1 MKEIIENKIN
11 SREFTFMELLK
22 IDKLAE
28 DLANETYEEL
38 TTQQRLD
45 FAWEVKITTTGS
57 TFGTLFRSATITSLR
72 TAFSE
77 ALKEF
82 MENAKVTSQGE
93 TKTTTLF
100 ESPANQPK
108 TAEELV
114 LNKELIQ
121 PPILP
126 YEGKIREDDGEAY
139 EGIDDVDAHFFDLP
153 EHVQERLIENDKKT
167 TTFETGSDGIALPKG
182 VKRIE

>member
-1 MKEIIENKIN
+1 MKDIIEAKIH

-38 TTQQRLD
+38 TTTQRLG
-45 FAWEVKITTTGS
+45 FAWEVKITSTGS
-57 TFGTLFRSATITSLR
+57 TFGALFRSATITSLQ

-93 TKTTTLF
+93 PKMVTTF
-100 ESPANQPK
+100 ESPTKEEQFVPE
-108 TAEELV
+108 TVEELV

-126 YEGKIREDDGEAY
+126 YEGKIREDDGEAN
-139 EGIDDVDAHFFDLP
+139 E
-153 EHVQERLIENDKKT
+153 ENKKT
-167 TTFETGSDGIALPKG
+167 TTFEPGSDGISLPKG

>member
-1 MKEIIENKIN
+1 MKDIIDNKIN

-100 ESPANQPK
+100 ESPSTEEQFVPE
-108 TAEELV
+108 TVEELV

-139 EGIDDVDAHFFDLP
+139 E
-153 EHVQERLIENDKKT
+153 ENKKT
-167 TTFETGSDGIALPKG
+167 TTFVTGSDGIDLPKG

>member
-139 EGIDDVDAHFFDLP
+139 E
-153 EHVQERLIENDKKT
+153 ENKKT

>member
-1 MKEIIENKIN
+1 MKKIIENKIN

-93 TKTTTLF
+93 TKRTDLF
-100 ESPANQPK
+100 ESPAKEKFVPE
-108 TAEELV
+108 TVEELV
-114 LNKELIQ
+114 LNQKLVEPDF
-121 PPILP
+121 PP
-126 YEGKIREDDGEAY
+126 EEDFNLKGDEN
-139 EGIDDVDAHFFDLP
+139 EVDANFFDLP

-167 TTFETGSDGIALPKG
+167 TTFEPGSDGIGLPKG
-182 VKRIE
+182 VRRIE

>member
-1 MKEIIENKIN
+1 LKEIIENKIN

-57 TFGTLFRSATITSLR
+57 AFGTLFRSATITSLR

-93 TKTTTLF
+93 TKRTDLF
-100 ESPANQPK
+100 ESPAKEEFVPE
-108 TAEELV
+108 TVEELV
-114 LNKELIQ
+114 LNKKLVEPDF
-121 PPILP
+121 PPEEDFN
-126 YEGKIREDDGEAY
+126 EGA
-139 EGIDDVDAHFFDLP
+139 DDVDAHFFDLP

-167 TTFETGSDGIALPKG
+167 TTFEPGSDGIGLPKG
-182 VKRIE
+182 VRRIE

>member
-1 MKEIIENKIN
+1 LKDIIDNKIN

-82 MENAKVTSQGE
+82 MENAKVTSQSE
-93 TKTTTLF
+93 SKTRIMTSF
-100 ESPANQPK
+100 EPPEFDEEAS
-108 TAEELV
+108 TAEL
-114 LNKELIQ
+114 KTM
-121 PPILP
+121 
-126 YEGKIREDDGEAY
+126 RDEDDLT
-139 EGIDDVDAHFFDLP
+139 V
-153 EHVQERLIENDKKT
+153 ERESDKKT

>member
-1 MKEIIENKIN
+1 MKDIIENKIN

-114 LNKELIQ
+114 LNQKLVQ
-121 PPILP
+121 P
-126 YEGKIREDDGEAY
+126 EEDFN

-167 TTFETGSDGIALPKG
+167 TTFETGSDGIDLPKG

>member
-100 ESPANQPK
+100 ESPENQPK

-114 LNKELIQ
+114 LNQKLVE
-121 PPILP
+121 PEEDFN
-126 YEGKIREDDGEAY
+126 EGV
-139 EGIDDVDAHFFDLP
+139 DDVDAHFFDLP
-153 EHVQERLIENDKKT
+153 EHVQERLIENDNKT
-167 TTFETGSDGIALPKG
+167 TTFEPGSDGIGLPKG

>member
-1 MKEIIENKIN
+1 MFNTGLSSNDKIIENKIN

-72 TAFSE
+72 TAFAE

-93 TKTTTLF
+93 
-100 ESPANQPK
+100 PK
-108 TAEELV
+108 TVTTFEAPTEEQFVPDTVEELV

-139 EGIDDVDAHFFDLP
+139 E
-153 EHVQERLIENDKKT
+153 ENKKK
-167 TTFETGSDGIALPKG
+167 SNL
-182 VKRIE
+182 

>member
-1 MKEIIENKIN
+1 MKDIIEAKIH

-38 TTQQRLD
+38 TTQQRLN
-45 FAWEVKITTTGS
+45 FAWEVKITSTGS
-57 TFGTLFRSATITSLR
+57 TFGALFRSATITSLR
-72 TAFSE
+72 TAFAE

-93 TKTTTLF
+93 PKMVTTF
-100 ESPANQPK
+100 ESPAKEEQFVPE
-108 TAEELV
+108 TVEELV

-139 EGIDDVDAHFFDLP
+139 E
-153 EHVQERLIENDKKT
+153 ENKKT
-167 TTFETGSDGIALPKG
+167 TTFSQKDGTNLPKG

>member
-1 MKEIIENKIN
+1 MKDIIENKIN

-38 TTQQRLD
+38 TTQQRLN
-45 FAWEVKITTTGS
+45 FAWEVKITSTGS

-93 TKTTTLF
+93 PKMVTTF
-100 ESPANQPK
+100 EPP
-108 TAEELV
+108 TMAEIV
-114 LNKELIQ
+114 NDT

-139 EGIDDVDAHFFDLP
+139 EEDFNEGIDDVDAHFFDLP

-167 TTFETGSDGIALPKG
+167 TTFETGSDGIGLPKG

>member
-1 MKEIIENKIN
+1 MKDIIEAKIH

-38 TTQQRLD
+38 TTTQRLG

-100 ESPANQPK
+100 ESPSTEEFVPE
-108 TAEELV
+108 TVEELV
-114 LNKELIQ
+114 LDKKLIQ

-139 EGIDDVDAHFFDLP
+139 E
-153 EHVQERLIENDKKT
+153 ENKKT
-167 TTFETGSDGIALPKG
+167 TTFEPGSDGISLPKG

>member
-38 TTQQRLD
+38 TTKQRLD

-100 ESPANQPK
+100 ESPAKEEFVPE
-108 TAEELV
+108 TVEELV

-121 PPILP
+121 QPILP

-139 EGIDDVDAHFFDLP
+139 E
-153 EHVQERLIENDKKT
+153 ENKKT
-167 TTFETGSDGIALPKG
+167 TTFEPGSDGISLPKG